1 MITVFASREI
11 SLISMISD
19 IQFQMNLLSQ
29 KRMNLASVGMILA
42 DGQVS
47 PDEIQQSN
55 YYVQNGLA
63 GAINLGNALSQ
74 QSAMMGQPMQMVYRN
89 QMNPNI
95 ISFHSYAKE
104 QADAQLAAQEKVIDM
119 QMKQLETK
127 LSMYERELE
136 SVGKGKERS
145 IETATPKYA

>member
-1 MITVFASREI
+1 MISLFASRKI
-11 SLISMISD
+11 SLTAMIDD

-95 ISFHSYAKE
+95 ISFNSYAKE
-104 QADAQLAAQEKVIDM
+104 QAEAQLAAQEKVIDL
-119 QMKQLETK
+119 QQKQLETK

-136 SVGKGKERS
+136 SVEKGEEKAIDR
-145 IETATPKYA
+145 ATPKYA